1 MKQLLYIFSI
11 LIFLSSCTSNTIY
24 KKPKDLISQEQ
35 MVDLLVDM
43 QLAVGAK
50 SVKNIEE
57 KRSNYMPL
65 IYEKY
70 GVDSARFARSN
81 FYYSTTIDDYTKI
94 LQAVSV
100 RLDTL
105 KNKHENLLRAND
117 SIEKANR
124 PTIKDLG
131 KIQINSDS
139 LIK

>member
-1 MKQLLYIFSI
+1 M
-11 LIFLSSCTSNTIY
+11 FLSSCTSNTIY

-43 QLAVGAK
+43 QLAIGAK

-65 IYEKY
+65 IYKKY
-70 GVDSARFARSN
+70 NVDSARFARSN

-94 LQAVSV
+94 LQAVSI

-105 KNKHENLLRAND
+105 KKIHENLLRESD
-117 SIEKANR
+117 SIEKANKSE
-124 PTIKDLG
+124 ISDLL
-131 KIQINSDS
+131 KEE
-139 LIK
+139 

>member
-1 MKQLLYIFSI
+1 MKQLFYIFSI

-50 SVKNIEE
+50 SMKNIDN

-65 IYEKY
+65 VYEKY
-70 GVDSARFARSN
+70 NVDSARFARSN
-81 FYYSTTIDDYTKI
+81 FYYSTRIDDYTKI
-94 LQAVSV
+94 LQAVKV
-100 RLDTL
+100 RFDSL
-105 KNKHENLLRAND
+105 KNKYENLIREND
-117 SIEKANR
+117 SIEKASR
-124 PTIKDLG
+124 PEFKDLE
-131 KIQINSDS
+131 KIQKNSDS

>member
-1 MKQLLYIFSI
+1 MKQLFYIFSI

-50 SVKNIEE
+50 SMKNIEE
-57 KRSNYMPL
+57 RRSNYMPL
-65 IYEKY
+65 VYEKY
-70 GVDSARFARSN
+70 NVDSARFARSN
-81 FYYSTTIDDYTKI
+81 FYYSTRIDDYTKI
-94 LQAVSV
+94 LQAVKV
-100 RLDTL
+100 RFDSL
-105 KNKHENLLRAND
+105 KNKYEKLLREND
-117 SIEKANR
+117 SIEKASR
-124 PTIKDLG
+124 PEFKDLE

>member
-1 MKQLLYIFSI
+1 MKQLFYIFSI

-50 SVKNIEE
+50 SMKNIDN

-70 GVDSARFARSN
+70 NVDSARFARSN
-81 FYYSTTIDDYTKI
+81 FYYSTRIDDYTKI
-94 LQAVSV
+94 LQAVKV
-100 RLDTL
+100 RFDSL
-105 KNKHENLLRAND
+105 KNKYENLIREND
-117 SIEKANR
+117 SIEKASR
-124 PTIKDLG
+124 PEFKDLE
-131 KIQINSDS
+131 KIQKNSDS

>member
-1 MKQLLYIFSI
+1 M
-11 LIFLSSCTSNTIY
+11 
-24 KKPKDLISQEQ
+24 ISQEQ

>member
-105 KNKHENLLRAND
+105 KNKHENLLRTND

>member
-1 MKQLLYIFSI
+1 MKQLLTIFSI

-50 SVKNIEE
+50 SMKNIDN

-70 GVDSARFARSN
+70 NVDSARFARSN
-81 FYYSTTIDDYTKI
+81 FYYSTRIDDYTKI
-94 LQAVSV
+94 LQAVKV
-100 RLDTL
+100 RFDSL
-105 KNKHENLLRAND
+105 KNKYENLIREND
-117 SIEKANR
+117 SIEKASR
-124 PTIKDLG
+124 PEFKDLE
-131 KIQINSDS
+131 KIQKNSDS